1 MNDLMVDLFRGSVSS
16 VMNVI
21 LLFTLARSRFDRK
34 INIMVAA
41 FVFALN
47 ILSTIWFYLYGDLTG
62 LSRFNLVI
70 FLIVGLALKPLTKL
84 NFMQWCFTFL
94 TIINISMM
102 IIVSSFHLSRLLP
115 MPQYSNTILRFILY
129 VIVIYISQRHLLPLY
144 RSIVKNWQ
152 IFSALV
158 ICIFLNL
165 GYFFYATDDIQNTL
179 TINKWPLL
187 LLVALSLVAYGTVFY
202 SMKRFIAITE
212 LECENL
218 KIQDESG
225 RLYKETMK
233 LEKYAN
239 YDTLTGLPNRRFFFE
254 RLKKM
259 VEESE
264 RISCQSA
271 ILYIDLDAF
280 KDVNDTYGHEVGD
293 SVLITVGN
301 TLLKCIQKT
310 DFAARLGGDEFAVLI
325 HDIEDVP
332 AVEHLAKKIHK
343 ALQENMSIDTVECKI
358 NSSIGIAVYP
368 EDGKDSETL
377 IRHADSAMYAIKK
390 NGKGGGEKINGLQ
403 D

>member
-1 MNDLMVDLFRGSVSS
+1 MLHFPHDHQYFNDDYCFQLSSEQIIANAPLF
-16 VMNVI
+16 
-21 LLFTLARSRFDRK
+21 
-34 INIMVAA
+34 
-41 FVFALN
+41 
-47 ILSTIWFYLYGDLTG
+47 
-62 LSRFNLVI
+62 
-70 FLIVGLALKPLTKL
+70 
-84 NFMQWCFTFL
+84 Q
-94 TIINISMM
+94 
-102 IIVSSFHLSRLLP
+102 HH
-115 MPQYSNTILRFILY
+115 LRFILY

-325 HDIEDVP
+325 HAIEDVP

-390 NGKGGGEKINGLQ
+390 NGKGGVKKFNGLQ